1 MLSTGP
7 PQDAVYSD
15 RGCDGHWLVLDTGWP
30 GGAAGCDGPSCGQD
44 MAMTHWFF
52 SAGPH
57 GWMSIAS
64 SRAAGCTRVHQVAP
78 AFPAKLCAALP
89 AIT

>member
-1 MLSTGP
+1 
-7 PQDAVYSD
+7 
-15 RGCDGHWLVLDTGWP
+15 
-30 GGAAGCDGPSCGQD
+30 
-44 MAMTHWFF
+44 MTHWFF

-64 SRAAGCTRVHQVAP
+64 SRAAGCTRVHQVAS